1 MVKNK
6 IRKLF
11 EKPSTPKQ
19 GETKKKDV
27 YGESLAQKTMTKEK
41 ANAGRGI

>member
-1 MVKNK
+1 MVKTN

-19 GETKKKDV
+19 GETKKREV
-27 YGESLAQKTMTKEK
+27 YGESVA
-41 ANAGRGI
+41 